1 MIMKKLLYIQAVID
15 HPELLAKIVEQLASR
30 KIPDG
35 VNHAMLKSWI
45 TMQTSST
52 EAFATGTVDI
62 KNNED
67 IVHNPFAT
75 PFLFTCLK
83 LQREYMLTWST
94 GMN

>member
-1 MIMKKLLYIQAVID
+1 MKKLLYIQASFD
-15 HPELLAKIVEQLASR
+15 QPELLAQMVEQLAYRRST
-30 KIPDG
+30 DE
-35 VNHAMLKSWI
+35 VNHELLKSWI

-52 EAFATGTVDI
+52 EAFASGTVDI
-62 KNNED
+62 KNNQD
-67 IVHNPFAT
+67 IVHNPFTT